1 MKYLAFVLLAAAVC
15 ASEVEKRE
23 AEPSVIPHSGY
34 RTPLYPR
41 YSYGPSFPT
50 HYHKRSADAEPSTLY
65 GVRAVIRTP
74 VYGVYGHS
82 VHTLHKRAADAE
94 ASRLYSHG
102 SYSPFPVAYG
112 GYHGH
117 RFHKRSAEPEAE
129 AEASRGYLPYLPY
142 APLPAYGRHIY
153 KRSAEPEAEA
163 EASRGYLPYLPYAPL
178 PAYGRHIYKRSAEPE
193 AEPSHLYSPVSYA
206 HTSLHRPSVYRSL
219 YY

>member
-112 GYHGH
+112 GYLVTG
-117 RFHKRSAEPEAE
+117 FHKRSAEPECYGPDT
-129 AEASRGYLPYLPY
+129 STRGLLSQ
-142 APLPAYGRHIY
+142 
-153 KRSAEPEAEA
+153 KPEAVRLLGA
-163 EASRGYLPYLPYAPL
+163 VSLIWPPYVHAYSLSADTYYRGLL
-178 PAYGRHIYKRSAEPE
+178 
-193 AEPSHLYSPVSYA
+193 
-206 HTSLHRPSVYRSL
+206 SLRRAIPPRTFS
-219 YY
+219 

>member
-102 SYSPFPVAYG
+102 SYSPLPVAYG

-129 AEASRGYLPYLPY
+129 AEASQAYLSYLPYD
-142 APLPAYGRHIY
+142 
-153 KRSAEPEAEA
+153 
-163 EASRGYLPYLPYAPL
+163 PL

-206 HTSLHRPSVYRSL
+206 HTSLHRPSLYRSL